1 MDPFW
6 IARSRSRV
14 ANQMLSQNSKPSADL
29 LRNFLILGRVSNLPT
44 VWSNCLAGAL
54 LGGGAGWV
62 PLVWLI
68 VASTLLYVGGM
79 FLNDAFDLD
88 FDRQHRK
95 ERPIPSGKIPLHT
108 VWTAGIAALATGFV
122 MMALLGRTTAILTL
136 FLITSIIVYNA
147 VHKVVVFSP
156 VLMALC
162 RFFLFLAAASIGF
175 DGVTGQ
181 AVWAAIVLATYVVG
195 LSYVARS
202 ESTRGALKYWPCY
215 LMAAPLVLAWLIN
228 QGSYKSKSLALS
240 LVLILW
246 VIRSLRTTFWSS
258 EKNIGR
264 TVSGLL
270 AGIVL
275 VDLLSTLG
283 ANNLGIVFLGL
294 FLLSLFFQRFIPAT

>member
-1 MDPFW
+1 MID
-6 IARSRSRV
+6 
-14 ANQMLSQNSKPSADL
+14 QMLPETPKRPDDFLRSL
-29 LRNFLILGRVSNLPT
+29 LVLGRVSNLPT
-44 VWSNCLAGAL
+44 VWSNCLAGAV
-54 LGGGAGWV
+54 LGGGAGWL
-62 PLVWLI
+62 PLAWLTI
-68 VASTLLYVGGM
+68 AATLLYVGGM
-79 FLNDAFDLD
+79 YLNDAFDLD

-95 ERPIPSGKIPLHT
+95 ERPIPAGKVPLHT
-108 VWTAGIAALATGFV
+108 VWTAGIAALAVGFV
-122 MMALLGRTTAILTL
+122 MMALLGRATAILTL
-136 FLITSIIVYNA
+136 LLITSIIVYNA
-147 VHKVVVFSP
+147 VHKVVIFSP

-181 AVWAAIVLATYVVG
+181 AVWAALVLATYVVG

-215 LMAAPLVLAWLIN
+215 LMAAPLLLAWLIN
-228 QGSYKSKSLALS
+228 QGSYKSKGLALS

-275 VDLLSTLG
+275 VDLLATLG
-283 ANNLGIVFLGL
+283 GNNLGVVFLAL
-294 FLLSLFFQRFIPAT
+294 FLLSLYFQRFIPAT